1 MCLKVLM
8 SRSRFVKSGLDTGA
22 YQIIRRAAKGG
33 NRYLDT
39 TRPVGWHE
47 RHGGYVQVRE
57 PSPCMAHTDSDPDL
71 DADAR
76 RAQAH
81 LDLALRAGV
90 LAQAQAVREAA
101 SRAAP
106 ILQELEGHPDPR
118 VALAGIELARV
129 LRALAGQACLGEL
142 VLSRDQEGDEPGP
155 TWTARI
161 RSWWRRVR

>member
-1 MCLKVLM
+1 M
-8 SRSRFVKSGLDTGA
+8 
-22 YQIIRRAAKGG
+22 
-33 NRYLDT
+33 
-39 TRPVGWHE
+39 P
-47 RHGGYVQVRE
+47 
-57 PSPCMAHTDSDPDL
+57 HTDPDDL

-106 ILQELEGHPDPR
+106 ILAELASHPDPR
-118 VALAGIELARV
+118 VASAGIELARV

-142 VLSRDQEGDEPGP
+142 VLARDQEGEPTV
-155 TWTARI
+155 TWGQRI
-161 RSWWRRVR
+161 RSWWRRGR